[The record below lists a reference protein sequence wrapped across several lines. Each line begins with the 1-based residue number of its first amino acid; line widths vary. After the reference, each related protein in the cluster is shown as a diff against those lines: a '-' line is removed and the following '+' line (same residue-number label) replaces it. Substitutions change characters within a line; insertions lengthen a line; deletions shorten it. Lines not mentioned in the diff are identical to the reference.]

1 MATDPLEW
9 LAYLRNTNSSRGK
22 PYSSRS
28 ILTYCRHV
36 LIFFQWLFAHDYI
49 AFNPAAK
56 VKEPKV
62 DKPLIRV
69 FTLVELEKL
78 DAACTRPIKGRSI
91 TPDERKMLTA
101 RDRAIFWLLLSTGIR
116 LSELCGL
123 RFMDVDWDNGMIN
136 VHGKG
141 AKERRVPIGQVARQ
155 HLNTYITYWRG
166 VPANTEEAIFISV
179 FGKSVTPPTINQ
191 MFARLKRIAD
201 ITDKRVSAHTCRHWF
216 AVNCIKNGMP
226 TIALKNL
233 LGHETWEMI
242 EVYVHLAEQDTRDL
256 YVRYSPVDG
265 LNFQHSTKDH
275 RRKARE
281 WRTSR
286 KR

>member
-1 MATDPLEW
+1 M
-9 LAYLRNTNSSRGK
+9 
-22 PYSSRS
+22 
-28 ILTYCRHV
+28 
-36 LIFFQWLFAHDYI
+36 
-49 AFNPAAK
+49 
-56 VKEPKV
+56 
-62 DKPLIRV
+62 
-69 FTLVELEKL
+69 
-78 DAACTRPIKGRSI
+78 
-91 TPDERKMLTA
+91 
-101 RDRAIFWLLLSTGIR
+101 
-116 LSELCGL
+116 
-123 RFMDVDWDNGMIN
+123 
-136 VHGKG
+136 
-141 AKERRVPIGQVARQ
+141 
-155 HLNTYITYWRG
+155 
-166 VPANTEEAIFISV
+166 
-179 FGKSVTPPTINQ
+179 
-191 MFARLKRIAD
+191 RLKRIAD

-265 LNFQHSTKDH
+265 LDFRHSTKDH